1 MATKIAAA
9 HNRIFKNM
17 FVCKACGQKM
27 RSESVR
33 VIAKKIIC
41 RRCGKKTFRPIKSK
55 KK

>member
-9 HNRIFKNM
+9 QNRLFKNV

-27 RSESVR
+27 KSDALK
-33 VIAKKIIC
+33 VIAKKISC
-41 RRCGKKTFRPIKSK
+41 RRCGKHNFRPIKSK